1 MESGNLFNGNVKG
14 GGDGEGLGHLMDTD
28 LDPTQMLEVKHHFL
42 FQTDFRS
49 KLNSF
54 VQVGSYHD
62 DDSMFTETSN
72 AIKT

>member
-1 MESGNLFNGNVKG
+1 MGTFFKGNVKG

-28 LDPTQMLEVKHHFL
+28 LDPTQMLEVSTICH
-42 FQTDFRS
+42 FRS
-49 KLNSF
+49 ELNSF